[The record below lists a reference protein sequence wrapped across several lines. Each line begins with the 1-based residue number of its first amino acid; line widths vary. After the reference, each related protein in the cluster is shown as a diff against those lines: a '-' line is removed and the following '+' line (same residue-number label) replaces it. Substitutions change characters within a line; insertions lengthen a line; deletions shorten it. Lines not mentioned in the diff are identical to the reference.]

1 MDKEGFDNVWED
13 QNVGAGLKLELD
25 DSDEV
30 GSIRLRSREDL
41 IKVIKK
47 SLRQVGDVMMMAAAA
62 GFILG
67 MYIIIVFNALVERG
81 LGNEDDSRRDRS

>member
-30 GSIRLRSREDL
+30 GSIRLMSRERV
-41 IKVIKK
+41 IRVIKK
-47 SLRQVGDVMMMAAAA
+47 SLKQAGDALMMAAAA
-62 GFILG
+62 AFLLG
-67 MYIIIVFNALVERG
+67 MYLLIILTVD
-81 LGNEDDSRRDRS
+81 LGGEGKGKK